1 MKYKVGDKVRVKTD
15 LELVHE
21 HFGVIPYFNEDG
33 SWDIL
38 SKDMLRYRGKVLTIA
53 SLRGFGYKVIENDWN
68 WTDGMLDPYLDE
80 NEVV

>member
-15 LELVHE
+15 LEVFHE
-21 HFGVIPYFNEDG
+21 YFGVIPYFNEDG
-33 SWDIL
+33 SWDVL
-38 SKDMLRYRGKVLTIA
+38 SKDMLGYMGKVLTIK
-53 SLRGFGYKVIENDWN
+53 SIRGLGYSVIENGWN